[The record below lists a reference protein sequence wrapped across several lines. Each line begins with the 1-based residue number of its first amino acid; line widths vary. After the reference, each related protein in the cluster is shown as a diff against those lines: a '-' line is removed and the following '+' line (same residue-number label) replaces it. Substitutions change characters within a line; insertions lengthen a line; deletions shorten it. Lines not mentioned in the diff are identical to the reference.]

1 MIIKFDPFS
10 VLFCTFRTY
19 RQGMHDLKVWPDMLP
34 DPSVNSTTPGKS
46 KDHKDQMSKLAKVVL
61 VVWCNA
67 GLLNLLYL
75 YFFLKWISW
84 VTLAQQFRFH

>member
-19 RQGMHDLKVWPDMLP
+19 RQGMHDLKVWPEVLP
-34 DPSVNSTTPGKS
+34 DPSVNSSTPGKS

-61 VVWCNA
+61 EVSIMQSF
-67 GLLNLLYL
+67 LLNL
-75 YFFLKWISW
+75 
-84 VTLAQQFRFH
+84 